1 LPAPVML
8 RVLERARSGGRA
20 GAGPDSFRACLL
32 EHETDAVEVVVGS
45 LLLEDEL
52 RGTLTVG
59 RDQLRVCDREGGE
72 AYAPLAWVSWVMS
85 VRD

>member
-1 LPAPVML
+1 VL

-20 GAGPDSFRACLL
+20 GAGPDTFRAGLL
-32 EHETDAVEVVVGS
+32 EYESDAIEVVVGS

-72 AYAPLAWVSWVMS
+72 AYLPLSWVSWVAPR
-85 VRD
+85 RDAEP